1 MGEGG
6 GYGCGETYGHRQKP
20 RLGML
25 EDEVLVVK
33 GLQAVDARR
42 SRAIAIQEVAALTH
56 EIFDLDSE
64 QRNVSLGPMT
74 LESSVCSTIK
84 PTVGRLYIDNQEEWG
99 FV

>member
-1 MGEGG
+1 
-6 GYGCGETYGHRQKP
+6 
-20 RLGML
+20 ML
-25 EDEVLVVK
+25 EDEVLVIK

-74 LESSVCSTIK
+74 LESIGLFHNKTTI
-84 PTVGRLYIDNQEEWG
+84 GRLYIDNQEEWG
-99 FV
+99 LVRG